1 MMLNTPIKGE
11 NYFFDRETVTNNCG
25 RRTTSKH
32 YHNLFEIYFITDG
45 ECSYFIDNKTY
56 SLIPG
61 DIILIPEGI
70 IHNTEYNSTH
80 SRLLI
85 NCSKSFIPTSVR
97 DILPSM
103 IYLYRNPN
111 TIAEIN
117 SIFEKIEQEY
127 KKTDNLR
134 DDILA
139 CYTNM
144 LFFIIARNLNNC
156 PTIDGKSTYIEESIE
171 YMKTNFATPI
181 TLSEISSV
189 CNVSPEHFSRTFKQ
203 ETGFT
208 FCEYLNLL
216 RLKKAHS
223 MIRHSQKQTI
233 ASIASLCG
241 FNDSN
246 YFSLKFSQMY
256 GISPKKL
263 QMNSQR

>member
-1 MMLNTPIKGE
+1 MMLDRISEKNF
-11 NYFFDRETVTNNCG
+11 FFDRDSVTNNYG
-25 RRTTSKH
+25 KRTTSKH
-32 YHNLFEIYFITDG
+32 YHNLFEIYYITDG

-85 NCSKSFIPTSVR
+85 NCPKSFIPTSVR
-97 DILPSM
+97 DILPPT
-103 IYLYRNPN
+103 IYLYRNPD
-111 TIAEIN
+111 TIDEIN
-117 SIFEKIEQEY
+117 SIFEQEY
-127 KKTDNLR
+127 EKKDSLR

-144 LFFIIARNLNNC
+144 LFFLIARNINNC
-156 PTIDGKSTYIEESIE
+156 PTIDGKSTYIEEAIE
-171 YMKTNFATPI
+171 YMKTNFTTSI
-181 TLSEISSV
+181 SLSEISSV

-216 RLKKAHS
+216 RLQKAHH
-223 MIRHSQKQTI
+223 MLRHSEKQTI

-263 QMNSQR
+263 QMNNQR